1 MSSSKTDASA
11 TTTEESKPKPRSVQ
25 KLLKLYAATNSYQD
39 MTDEEITALI
49 SYKTEVAA
57 IVARQDLIESQRQEQ
72 VNASIAEME
81 AANKRAL
88 EVLETALATPPTF
101 ETISEA

>member
-1 MSSSKTDASA
+1 MSSSKTDAST
-11 TTTEESKPKPRSVQ
+11 TTTEENKSKTRSVQ
-25 KLLKLYAATNSYQD
+25 KLLKLYAETNSYQEMSD
-39 MTDEEITALI
+39 AEIAALI

-57 IVARQDLIESQRQEQ
+57 IAARQDLIEAQRQEQ

-81 AANKRAL
+81 TANKRAL
-88 EVLETALATPPTF
+88 EVLKTALITPPTF